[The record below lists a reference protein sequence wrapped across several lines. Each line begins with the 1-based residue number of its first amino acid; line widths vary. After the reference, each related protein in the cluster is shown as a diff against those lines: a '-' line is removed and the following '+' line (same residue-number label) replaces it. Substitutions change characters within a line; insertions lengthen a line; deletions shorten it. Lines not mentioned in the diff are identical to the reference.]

1 MYQEQ
6 VNNRERVCRWKFE
19 TWERMKKALKAYGAV
34 LRLVRRL
41 PKDTRPYYAKYAR
54 ENFVNYREVD
64 AADPNALNDLFNR
77 TYTHSLWVLNKLIK
91 EFNVMDLGIFEAICE
106 TETAKVPAYGSSLR
120 RKNWC
125 VWGANREEENRVKRV
140 GGRNHGFLGARFPPM
155 ADSEGFGEDHLSGGS
170 FSQLLFSDDVVG
182 LDIDESFA
190 YSPSFSN
197 EKPPKMLCFGGYQ
210 SEVGKNEMGQAICRC
225 QPRAAS
231 PKLRREVR
239 ETLRRP
245 NRRIP
250 RPAAM
255 SRSEKQTTPFACRI
269 FLLGLPLSLQS
280 TSLFSAKFKYQ
291 VKKEKLGE
299 RITALQQL
307 VSPFGKT
314 DTASVLHEA
323 MGYIRFLQDQVAGVV
338 FSILANPAFIG
349 PHEGGENGEE
359 KSSKDL
365 RSRGLCLVPVECTEH
380 VANNNG
386 ADYWSPAMANTSSKK

>member
-1 MYQEQ
+1 
-6 VNNRERVCRWKFE
+6 
-19 TWERMKKALKAYGAV
+19 
-34 LRLVRRL
+34 
-41 PKDTRPYYAKYAR
+41 
-54 ENFVNYREVD
+54 
-64 AADPNALNDLFNR
+64 
-77 TYTHSLWVLNKLIK
+77 
-91 EFNVMDLGIFEAICE
+91 
-106 TETAKVPAYGSSLR
+106 
-120 RKNWC
+120 
-125 VWGANREEENRVKRV
+125 
-140 GGRNHGFLGARFPPM
+140 M

-210 SEVGKNEMGQAICRC
+210 SEVGFAEPTKTPQKSGVTCSDSSSASSTNNTNINKASKSNVCNDCCMPKNFSVLPSILLEIREKASGLILFPLCLQKKRNGSGNMSVPTSSGLAKAPAGGQRN
-225 QPRAAS
+225 S
-231 PKLRREVR
+231 KK
-239 ETLRRP
+239 TK
-245 NRRIP
+245 
-250 RPAAM
+250 
-255 SRSEKQTTPFACRI
+255 SENP
-269 FLLGLPLSLQS
+269 
-280 TSLFSAKFKYQ
+280 TSGGHVK

-323 MGYIRFLQDQVAGVV
+323 MGYIRFLQDQVQVLCSPYLQTLPSSAHM
-338 FSILANPAFIG
+338 S
-349 PHEGGENGEE
+349 EGGENGEE